1 MIITLE
7 KVCFVQKRSLM
18 GFKEDCKGKL
28 VVTSSIKKFYMD
40 KGNLI
45 AESVNG
51 NKYKVKSFDSLT
63 KKELS
68 VIKTNMLKRQRYKM
82 ERFVQ
87 NIVDEMPSMLIA
99 IKGIFS
105 ENRGLVELDTGE
117 EVYLVSIEP
126 YNEKERI
133 VTTKEYGKVFL
144 SGGVIAY

>member
-1 MIITLE
+1 
-7 KVCFVQKRSLM
+7 
-18 GFKEDCKGKL
+18 
-28 VVTSSIKKFYMD
+28 
-40 KGNLI
+40 
-45 AESVNG
+45 
-51 NKYKVKSFDSLT
+51 
-63 KKELS
+63 
-68 VIKTNMLKRQRYKM
+68 M
-82 ERFVQ
+82 EIFVQ